1 MKNEVTFYSE
11 GSKISGNLYLP
22 KEINDKQFPAIIF
35 CHGFSGIK
43 EILLPAF
50 AEYFA
55 KNGYVCLVFDYR
67 GFGDSEGSRGSIV
80 PYEQMRDI
88 RNAITYMASRGEV
101 NAERI
106 GLWGTSFG
114 GTNAIYAASLDAR
127 IKCLTVQIAFAD
139 GDRVITGNMT
149 EDERNSFIKSLHK
162 QWKKKVLQNKVLA
175 LSPKNILADQQ
186 SQDFLDGVLEE
197 FPKADIKIPI
207 LTMLHTIEFKP
218 EIYIK
223 SLEIPVLIV
232 GAENDTVN
240 PVKESEILFEKA
252 NEPKEI
258 LIVKDATHYEIYKPP
273 FFEIVSEKQLAW
285 FNKYL

>member
-1 MKNEVTFYSE
+1 MINNFQLLSSVTDSPESRKFC
-11 GSKISGNLYLP
+11 YLLSRNILQRMDTFALFLIIGDLAIA
-22 KEINDKQFPAIIF
+22 KEAGD
-35 CHGFSGIK
+35 
-43 EILLPAF
+43 LL
-50 AEYFA
+50 
-55 KNGYVCLVFDYR
+55 
-67 GFGDSEGSRGSIV
+67 S